1 MAMDMASKSKTQYQC
16 QECGAS
22 APKWAGQCPDCQ
34 AWNSLLEVA
43 VEKTASGVERFAAG
57 AGAAST
63 AEAGE
68 VRRLDQ
74 VKEVEQPR
82 LSTGLSEL
90 DRSLGS
96 GLVNG
101 SVILIGGDPGI
112 GKSTLLLQA
121 LAALGREAGLPTLYV
136 SAEESVQQISLRA
149 ARLELAKEAILVLA
163 ENRLETI
170 LRTALESKP
179 RVLVIDSIQTV
190 FSDALQSAPGSVTQV
205 RECAARLVRHAKQH
219 GTTVFLVG
227 HVTKEGSLAG
237 PRVLEH
243 IVDTVLYFEG
253 DGNSRY
259 RLLRAV
265 KNRFGPVNELGVFA
279 MTEKGLKEV
288 SNPSAI
294 FLSGRERE
302 VPGTAILVTREGTRP
317 LLVEVQALVDNSHLG
332 NPRRVTVGLDQN
344 RLSMLLA
351 VLHRH
356 VGIATFDQDIYV
368 NIVGGVK
375 LTETAADLPTLIAI
389 MSSLQDRA
397 LDRGL
402 IVFGEIGL
410 SGELRPV
417 QSGQERLK
425 EALQHGYKQA
435 LIPAAN
441 APKKKLAGME
451 VHAVK
456 TLQEAVRVIQESR

>member
-1 MAMDMASKSKTQYQC
+1 MAAKPKIQYRC
-16 QECGAS
+16 GECGGV
-22 APKWAGQCPDCQ
+22 APKWSGQCPDCQ
-34 AWNSLLEVA
+34 AWNTLSEAAATGGGGGGRFPSPAAAAVA
-43 VEKTASGVERFAAG
+43 Q
-57 AGAAST
+57 
-63 AEAGE
+63 
-68 VRRLDQ
+68 RLDQ
-74 VKEVEQPR
+74 VEKAEQPR
-82 LSTGLSEL
+82 VATGLSEL
-90 DRSLGS
+90 DRALGA
-96 GLVNG
+96 GIVQG
-101 SVILIGGDPGI
+101 SVVLIGGDPGI
-112 GKSTLLLQA
+112 GKSTLLLQV
-121 LAALGREAGLPTLYV
+121 LVSLGRRREGHKEGLSTLYV
-136 SAEESVQQISLRA
+136 SAEESAQQLGLRA
-149 ARLELAKEAILVLA
+149 ARLELAADAVLVLA

-170 LRTALESKP
+170 LDAALQSKP

-190 FSDALQSAPGSVTQV
+190 FSDAAPSAPGSVTQV
-205 RECAARLVRHAKQH
+205 RECAAQLVRYAKQH
-219 GTTVFLVG
+219 DVTVFLVG
-227 HVTKEGSLAG
+227 HVTKEGHLAG
-237 PRVLEH
+237 PRALEH

-294 FLSGRERE
+294 FLSGHEHDA
-302 VPGTAILVTREGTRP
+302 PGTAILVTREGTRP
-317 LLVEVQALVDNSHLG
+317 LLVEAQALVDNSHLG

-356 VGIATFDQDIYV
+356 VGVATFDQDIYV

-375 LTETAADLPTLIAI
+375 LSETAADLPVLAAI
-389 MSSLQDRA
+389 LSSLQSRA

-417 QSGQERLK
+417 QGGQERLK
-425 EALQHGYKQA
+425 EARQHGYKKA

-441 APKKKLAGME
+441 APRQQMKGMQ
-451 VHAVK
+451 VYAVK
-456 TLQEAVRVIQESR
+456 TLQEAVRALQEM